1 LAIEHRDAG
10 GHILQEDLQEFLARL
25 KPRLALAGGR
35 FFGSRAFT
43 AIRSDL
49 FCRQAP
55 SKMPAVRPGGRSR
68 GNAFSMTNEET
79 GGCSPR

>member
-35 FFGSRAFT
+35 FINSSTFT

-55 SKMPAVRPGGRSR
+55 SKMPAVRREVVLAVTHSR
-68 GNAFSMTNEET
+68 
-79 GGCSPR
+79 